1 MSIQNLFTVVKGT
14 CVDSR
19 KLLYMSPCIVGE
31 DLNPLPLYLPLK
43 MILMKSVSLI
53 VKKFNT
59 IPL

>member
-14 CVDSR
+14 CADSR

-43 MILMKSVSLI
+43 MILMKSISLI

>member
-31 DLNPLPLYLPLK
+31 NLNPLPLYLPLK
-43 MILMKSVSLI
+43 MILMKSISLI